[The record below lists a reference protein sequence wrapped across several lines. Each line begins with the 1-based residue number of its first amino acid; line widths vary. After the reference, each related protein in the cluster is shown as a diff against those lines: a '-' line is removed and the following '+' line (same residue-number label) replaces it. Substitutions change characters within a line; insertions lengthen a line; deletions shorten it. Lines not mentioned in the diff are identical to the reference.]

1 MLKALR
7 DAFKIPDLRRGLLFT
22 MAILAIYR
30 FGAIMPVPGVSL
42 EGLDKIFEGGIL
54 GMLDLFSG
62 GALSNFAVFSLGIMP
77 YITSTIILQLL
88 QIIFPGL
95 EKITKEGEAG
105 RRKIN
110 QIARYITV
118 GLAIFQSI
126 TMFFYFRNI
135 GAIKG
140 DIWPMLLVV
149 VITLTAGTS
158 LIMWLGELITQRGIG
173 NGMSI
178 IIFVSIISRFPG
190 YIINSFNQWWPAE
203 IYILAIV
210 LLIALAVIVFIIIIQ
225 QGERKIQVQYAKQI
239 RGRRV
244 YGGRGTYI
252 PIKVNQAGVIPVIFA
267 SSLLAFPATIAQFI
281 QVPWVQKF
289 VQVISPSVKA
299 GEIKPWYL
307 ILYAMLI
314 LGFTYFY
321 AAIAF
326 NPEDIADNFR
336 KYGGFIPGIRPGKP
350 TVNFLNKILN
360 RVNLP
365 GAVFLAIIALLPT
378 AFYNFFNAPFRL
390 GGTSLLIAVGVAL
403 EFMKQ
408 LEAQLI
414 MRNYEGFLK

>member
-7 DAFKIPDLRRGLLFT
+7 DAFKIPDLKRGLLFT

-42 EGLDKIFEGGIL
+42 EGLDEVFEGGIL

-140 DIWPMLLVV
+140 DIWPMLLIV

-267 SSLLAFPATIAQFI
+267 SSLLAFPTTIAQFI

-289 VQVISPSVKA
+289 VQVIGPPMKA
-299 GEIKPWYL
+299 GDIKPWYL
-307 ILYAMLI
+307 ILYAILI

>member
-7 DAFKIPDLRRGLLFT
+7 DAFKIPDLKRGLLFT

-42 EGLDKIFEGGIL
+42 EGLDEVFEGGIL

-140 DIWPMLLVV
+140 DIWPMLLIV

-289 VQVISPSVKA
+289 VQVISPPVKA